1 MSEFRLGA
9 VALIF
14 TAMGL
19 AACSQGDSDDPPK
32 ASASVSTKAPDSV
45 PGSASNSASTN
56 VPTNTPTAT
65 VQNQTAPAV
74 ATDKLD
80 NPKPLPGDVSL
91 PLPCGGEMVFRH
103 VYVLAQGSLD
113 DREVS
118 LGYPFSEGEAGYRQ
132 SFISGYRRDFINGQ
146 FSLADLPAQWQEQ
159 VSPQLPKVQ
168 AGSPLK
174 PMMYFIGKYEVTARQ
189 YAQVMAQAQSLAGSE
204 QPTACEPVTGVAG
217 RLPKVGLSRFEAER
231 FAAVYS
237 AWLMKHHREL
247 LPVSGRGSKA
257 EDGGIGFVRLPTEV
271 EWEFAARGGSEV
283 SRQALEGRLFP
294 RKVEGSDSEGPLA
307 DWAVFNQVA
316 GGTGQAA
323 RLLPIGTRLPNPL
336 GLFDVIGNAAEMVQE
351 AFQMVHAGR
360 RQGAYGGFVV
370 KGGNYLEGEGTLFT
384 GMRREYPLFGA
395 DGTEQRND
403 TTGVRLAIG
412 ALSAPRSRYA
422 ELFDQW
428 QKEGRLASLT
438 DDINDADD
446 PTKRLDGII
455 SGTADPRLQAELGL
469 VNEELK
475 RNVSLIARQRE
486 EAAGNLIQSAALVA
500 ETLNNYNIRLTNL
513 RATQAKAQASGDQT
527 SARMFGAAIANGRSA
542 LDGALAIYIDNLASG
557 TRYTDAVIQA
567 QFQRVKEELNRK
579 PVLGK
584 SLEAR
589 ATLFVRHVGEYRQ
602 NRRADPATILKELLA
617 SAAPRP

>member
-9 VALIF
+9 TALLL
-14 TAMGL
+14 TTLGL
-19 AACSQGDSDDPPK
+19 TACSPGADEPRAKPANAAA
-32 ASASVSTKAPDSV
+32 ASA
-45 PGSASNSASTN
+45 
-56 VPTNTPTAT
+56 
-65 VQNQTAPAV
+65 PAQAV
-74 ATDKLD
+74 DTSKLD

-91 PLPCGGEMVFRH
+91 PLPCGGELVLRS

-113 DREVS
+113 DREVN
-118 LGYPFSEGEAGYRQ
+118 LGYPFSEGEAGYQQ

-146 FSLADLPAQWQEQ
+146 FSLQDLSADWQKA
-159 VSPQLPKVQ
+159 VAPSLPKLDQ
-168 AGSPLK
+168 EGPLK

-189 YAQVMAQAQSLAGSE
+189 YAQVMAQAQSLASGE
-204 QPTACEPVTGVAG
+204 PAPACQPDITAAG
-217 RLPKVGLSRFEAER
+217 RLPKVKLSRFEAER

-237 AWLMKHHREL
+237 AWLLKYHRDL

-257 EDGGIGFVRLPTEV
+257 EDGGVGFVRLPTEV
-271 EWEFAARGGSEV
+271 EWEFAARGGSAV
-283 SRQALEGRLFP
+283 SRQELEGRLFP
-294 RKVEGSDSEGPLA
+294 RKVQGSDSDGPLG

-323 RLLPIGTRLPNPL
+323 RLMPIGTRLPNPL

-351 AFQMVHAGR
+351 SFQLVHAGR
-360 RQGAYGGFVV
+360 LQGAYGGFVV

-395 DGTEQRND
+395 DGTEQRNE
-403 TTGVRLAIG
+403 TTGFRVAIG
-412 ALSAPRSRYA
+412 ALSAPRSRYQ
-422 ELFDQW
+422 ELFEQW
-428 QKEGRLASLT
+428 QKVGRLASLT
-438 DDINDADD
+438 DDIDAAQD
-446 PTKRLDGII
+446 PTKRLDSII
-455 SGTADPRLQAELGL
+455 AATADPRQQAELGL

-475 RNVSLIARQRE
+475 RSVSLIGRQRE

-500 ETLNNYNIRLTNL
+500 ETINNYNIRLTNL
-513 RATQAKAQASGDQT
+513 RNTQAEAKARGDQT
-527 SARMFGAAIANGRSA
+527 TVRMYAAAITNGRAA
-542 LDGALAIYIDNLASG
+542 LDGAVAIYIDNLASG

-584 SLEAR
+584 SLVSR

-617 SAAPRP
+617 SAAARPS

>member
-1 MSEFRLGA
+1 MSERRLKA
-9 VALIF
+9 AALVIAALSLVACVQ
-14 TAMGL
+14 A
-19 AACSQGDSDDPPK
+19 DDDDKPK
-32 ASASVSTKAPDSV
+32 AQPGNEAQPGNKVDASA
-45 PGSASNSASTN
+45 
-56 VPTNTPTAT
+56 
-65 VQNQTAPAV
+65 
-74 ATDKLD
+74 KLD
-80 NPKPLPGDVSL
+80 NPKPLADDVSL

-118 LGYPFSEGEAGYRQ
+118 LGYPFSEGEAGYKQ

-146 FSLADLPAQWQEQ
+146 FSLQDLAPQWREQ
-159 VSPQLPKVQ
+159 VGPSLPKVE

-189 YAQVMAQAQSLAGSE
+189 YAQVMSQAQSLASGE
-204 QPTACEPVTGVAG
+204 APPACEPVTEAAG
-217 RLPKVGLSRFEAER
+217 RLPKVKLSRFEAER

-237 AWLMKHHREL
+237 AWLMKHHRDL
-247 LPVSGRGSKA
+247 LPISGRGSKP

-271 EWEFAARGGSEV
+271 EWEFAARGGSVV

-323 RLLPIGTRLPNPL
+323 RLMPIGTRQPNPL

-351 AFQMVHAGR
+351 SFQLVHAGR

-395 DGTEQRND
+395 DGTEQRNE
-403 TTGVRLAIG
+403 TTGFRVAIG
-412 ALSAPRSRYA
+412 ALSAPRSRYQ
-422 ELFDQW
+422 ELFEQW

-438 DDINDADD
+438 DAIDDAQD

-455 SGTADPRLQAELGL
+455 ASTADPRLQAELGL

-475 RNVSLIARQRE
+475 RNVSLIAQQRE

-500 ETLNNYNIRLTNL
+500 ETINNYNIRLTNL
-513 RATQAKAQASGDQT
+513 QNSQRQAEASGDPT
-527 SARMFGAAIANGRSA
+527 SARMFAAAIANGRNA
-542 LDGALAIYIDNLASG
+542 LDGAVAIYIDNLASG

-579 PVLGK
+579 PVLGR
-584 SLEAR
+584 SLVTR

-617 SAAPRP
+617 SATPRP

>member
-1 MSEFRLGA
+1 MSECRLRA
-9 VALIF
+9 AALVVAAL
-14 TAMGL
+14 TL
-19 AACSQGDSDDPPK
+19 VACAQAEDDDK
-32 ASASVSTKAPDSV
+32 AKTKAPAEAGNKAAPV
-45 PGSASNSASTN
+45 STS
-56 VPTNTPTAT
+56 
-65 VQNQTAPAV
+65 
-74 ATDKLD
+74 KLD
-80 NPKPLPGDVSL
+80 NPKPLSDDVSL

-118 LGYPFSEGEAGYRQ
+118 LGYPFSEGEAGYKQ

-146 FSLADLPAQWQEQ
+146 FSQADLAPSWQKL
-159 VSPQLPKVQ
+159 VGPSLPVIE

-174 PMMYFIGKYEVTARQ
+174 PMMYFIGKYEVTERQ
-189 YAQVMAQAQSLAGSE
+189 YEQVMAQAQSLASG
-204 QPTACEPVTGVAG
+204 QAATACEPVTEASG
-217 RLPKVGLSRFEAER
+217 RLPKVKLSRFEAER

-237 AWLMKHHREL
+237 AWLMKHHRDL
-247 LPVSGRGSKA
+247 LPVSGRGSKP
-257 EDGGIGFVRLPTEV
+257 EEGGVGFVRLPTEV
-271 EWEFAARGGSEV
+271 EWEFAARGGSLV
-283 SRQALEGRLFP
+283 SRQELEGRLFP
-294 RKVEGSDSEGPLA
+294 RKVQGSDSEGPLA

-323 RLLPIGTRLPNPL
+323 RLMPIGTRQPNPL

-351 AFQMVHAGR
+351 SFQLVHAGR

-395 DGTEQRND
+395 DGTEQRNE
-403 TTGVRLAIG
+403 TTGFRVAIG
-412 ALSAPRSRYA
+412 ALSAPRSRYQ
-422 ELFDQW
+422 ELFEQW

-438 DDINDADD
+438 DAIDDAQD

-455 SGTADPRLQAELGL
+455 ATSADPRLQAELGL

-500 ETLNNYNIRLTNL
+500 ETINNYNIRLTNL
-513 RATQAKAQASGDQT
+513 QKTQRQAQTSGDQA
-527 SARMFGAAIANGRSA
+527 SARLFAAAIANGRSA
-542 LDGALAIYIDNLASG
+542 LDGAVAIYIDNLASG

-584 SLEAR
+584 SLVTR